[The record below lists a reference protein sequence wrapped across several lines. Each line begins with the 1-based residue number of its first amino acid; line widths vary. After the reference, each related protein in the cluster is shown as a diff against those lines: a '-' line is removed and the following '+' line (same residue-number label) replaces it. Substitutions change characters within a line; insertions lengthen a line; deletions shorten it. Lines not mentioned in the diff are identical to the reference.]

1 MGGSLGMGRGLFS
14 RESWFH
20 FLHNKKLCLEQKKT
34 HCLEHGMQVS
44 VENYRNTQSKD
55 FIARSIVSML

>member
-20 FLHNKKLCLEQKKT
+20 FLHNKKLCLEQKKLT
-34 HCLEHGMQVS
+34 VS
-44 VENYRNTQSKD
+44 
-55 FIARSIVSML
+55 SMGCK